1 MHSVRAVN
9 HHHPHKGHPGAAILL
24 VVLLL
29 FLSGCAGLGLGS
41 AADSPEGQT
50 RWVQRTLDGMTLR
63 QQAASLV
70 VVAVTAGYAH
80 VDSPERLRIEGLV
93 RDLGIG
99 GIAMWGGDP
108 YDEALVIDRLQRL
121 APIPLLVG
129 TDNEWGLAMR
139 VGGSSSFPKAMALG
153 ATRDT
158 ALARESGFVTGRE
171 TRAIGIHMGYGPVA
185 DVNNNP
191 DNPIISIRS
200 FGEDPMQVA
209 RMARAWARGARAAGM
224 LVTPKHFPGHGD
236 VSVDSHI
243 DLPVVPVDMERLN
256 QVELV
261 PFRQLV
267 EQGVDAIM
275 VAHLWLPAF
284 NPDET
289 VPASLSGQVIEGLL
303 RGELGFEGL
312 VVTDALRMGALV
324 QHYGP
329 EEVAV
334 RAVEAGVDMLLL
346 PVDAARTVDAIV
358 SAVESGRISA
368 DRVRRAASRAL
379 TAKARVGLHVRRT
392 VPLEQVDRVVGD
404 PGIADLA
411 EAIARRSITVVKNE
425 GDMLPLGAGGVPAPP
440 DTTRYGR
447 FMPPMALG
455 PFQSR
460 LDRELQP
467 EPVGQDTSRGAR
479 VLFLGLSSD
488 PGSGPL
494 GSAFF
499 RELRQIFPR
508 ARHRSLYPDYDR
520 EEAAAVMAAVDS
532 SDLVVAAV
540 FSRVRDQKGH
550 AAVLESHAALLR
562 YISARG
568 TPTAVAAFGPPY
580 FLRQFPAVT
589 AYVTAYDYTDRA
601 QRAAG
606 GVFLGAIAARG
617 RLPVSLPG
625 LYPVGW
631 GIRVGPAVGR

>member
-1 MHSVRAVN
+1 MIHFHRHTRHRRVATRLAV
-9 HHHPHKGHPGAAILL
+9 LS
-24 VVLLL
+24 L
-29 FLSGCAGLGLGS
+29 FLSGCAGLGLGPG
-41 AADSPEGQT
+41 ADSPEGQA
-50 RWVQRTLDGMTLR
+50 RWVQRTLDRMTLR

-121 APIPLLVG
+121 ASIPLLVG

-139 VGGSSSFPKAMALG
+139 VGGSSRFPKAMALG
-153 ATRDT
+153 ATMDT

-200 FGEDPMQVA
+200 FGENPQQVA
-209 RMARAWARGARAAGM
+209 RMARAWARGAQAAGM

-243 DLPVVPVDMERLN
+243 DLPVVRVDWERLN

-261 PFRQLV
+261 PFRRLV

-275 VAHLWLPAF
+275 VAHLWFPAF
-284 NPDET
+284 DPDET
-289 VPASLSGQVIEGLL
+289 VPASLSGQVIEGFL

-324 QHYGP
+324 RYFGP

-358 SAVESGRISA
+358 DAVESGRISA

-379 TAKARVGLHVRRT
+379 VAKARVGLHVRRT
-392 VPLEQVDRVVGD
+392 VPLEQVDQVVGD
-404 PGIADLA
+404 PRVAGLA

-425 GDMLPLGAGGVPAPP
+425 GNLLPLGTGGVPAPP
-440 DTTRYGR
+440 DSGRYGR
-447 FMPPMALG
+447 YMPPMAIG
-455 PFQSR
+455 PFQAR
-460 LDRELQP
+460 LKRELGP
-467 EPVGQDTSRGAR
+467 EPAGQDTSRVSR

-499 RELRQIFPR
+499 SQLRQIYPG
-508 ARHRSLYPDYDR
+508 ARQLSLYPDYGR
-520 EEAAAVMAAVDS
+520 EEAAAAVAALDS

-562 YISARG
+562 YISAQG

-580 FLRQFPAVT
+580 FLRQFPEVT
-589 AYVTAYDYTDRA
+589 AYVAAYDYTDRV

-625 LYPVGW
+625 LYGVGW